1 MVNGRSSKGK
11 GTNFSNL
18 LLFSRPKSCLVIYPR
33 IKIHLV
39 ISRENSPLALCLLL
53 RFFEDLKDMLGFT
66 PYRCYYYLWKYITP
80 ILLLILMAASFIQM
94 IMTPT
99 SYNAWIREE
108 VSKHLGPRS
117 PGASLPE
124 SWNQLKADEGSKSMS
139 VQASFNLRTINRMC
153 SLPLIQRRVW
163 SRREEAGATVSMRDT
178 RGGGSLPH
186 LIKHSDLDGE
196 GIHPT
201 SKNTI

>member
-1 MVNGRSSKGK
+1 
-11 GTNFSNL
+11 
-18 LLFSRPKSCLVIYPR
+18 
-33 IKIHLV
+33 
-39 ISRENSPLALCLLL
+39 
-53 RFFEDLKDMLGFT
+53 MLGFT

-108 VSKHLGPRS
+108 VSKHLGPQS

-124 SWNQLKADEGSKSMS
+124 SWNQLKADEGSKTMS

-153 SLPLIQRRVW
+153 SLPLRHSVFGHSVRKPERRR
-163 SRREEAGATVSMRDT
+163 SCGTHGERR
-178 RGGGSLPH
+178 GSLPH
-186 LIKHSDLDGE
+186 LSKHSDLGGE
-196 GIHPT
+196 GIPPT